1 MTRRQARYSTRSG
14 REGGLD
20 ERWHVFVAF
29 WFLAGLSL
37 LTIGVGMWADVAH
50 SHRVAALILLLGI
63 LCLAVGLI
71 VRRAERREG

>member
-1 MTRRQARYSTRSG
+1 M
-14 REGGLD
+14 
-20 ERWHVFVAF
+20 AF